1 MDQFVINHA
10 KKKQPRQEQQ
20 QLQHTPPP
28 SSTPTP
34 SSTPP
39 PSSTPQ
45 PTEINVYTDGACIN
59 NGKPYARAGYGI
71 WFGEND
77 HRNTSESYKGKQTN
91 NMAELLA
98 IIKALTILDKEIKN
112 NQIINIYSDSRYAI
126 RCCSTYGEKC
136 FKKGWVNPNNK
147 NKPIPN
153 LELVQTAYLY
163 CKNHNNIKFYHVE
176 AHTNRTDKHSIGND
190 HADRLAN
197 KAAGVDKC
205 PYTQNVLNDTVSG
218 NATYN
223 NATEYYVSQSQR
235 QRRNK
240 STQHQQRIYLNVPYN
255 EKDEAKK
262 LGAKWESAKKS
273 WYILDN
279 NKSKQLIMGRW

>member
-1 MDQFVINHA
+1 MDQFVINHN
-10 KKKQPRQEQQ
+10 K
-20 QLQHTPPP
+20 
-28 SSTPTP
+28 TP
-34 SSTPP
+34 SSQHNQ
-39 PSSTPQ
+39 PSSQHNQ
-45 PTEINVYTDGACIN
+45 PSSQHNQPSSEITVYTDGACID

-77 HRNTSESYKGKQTN
+77 PRNTSESYNGKQTN
-91 NMAELLA
+91 NIAELLA
-98 IIKALTILDKEIKN
+98 IIKALTILDTEIKN
-112 NQIINIYSDSRYAI
+112 NQIVNIYSDSRYAI
-126 RCCSTYGEKC
+126 RCCTTYGEKC
-136 FKKGWVNPNNK
+136 YKKNWVNPNNK
-147 NKPIPN
+147 KKPIPN

-163 CKNHNNIKFYHVE
+163 CRNHSNIKFHHVE

-197 KAAGVDKC
+197 KAAGVEKC
-205 PYTQNVLNDTVSG
+205 PYSQTITNNSISG

-223 NATEYYVSQSQR
+223 NATEYYLSLNKQQ
-235 QRRNK
+235 QRNK
-240 STQHQQRIYLNVPYN
+240 AKEKRIYLNVPYN

-279 NKSKQLIMGRW
+279 NKNKQLMMGRW

>member
-1 MDQFVINHA
+1 MDQFVINRN
-10 KKKQPRQEQQ
+10 KKQQS
-20 QLQHTPPP
+20 HTSPTP
-28 SSTPTP
+28 SPTPTP
-34 SSTPP
+34 QH
-39 PSSTPQ
+39 PQ
-45 PTEINVYTDGACIN
+45 PPNEITVYTDGACID
-59 NGKPYARAGYGI
+59 NGKSYARAGYGI

-77 HRNTSESYKGKQTN
+77 PRNTSESYKGKQTN
-91 NMAELLA
+91 NIAELLA
-98 IIKALTILDKEIKN
+98 IIKALTILDTEIKN

-126 RCCSTYGEKC
+126 RCCTTYGEKC
-136 FKKGWVNPNNK
+136 YKKNWVNPNNK
-147 NKPIPN
+147 KKPIPN

-163 CKNHNNIKFYHVE
+163 CRNHSNIKFHHVE

-197 KAAGVDKC
+197 KAAGVEKC
-205 PYTQNVLNDTVSG
+205 PYSQNITNNTFSG

-223 NATEYYVSQSQR
+223 NATEYYLSLNKQQQR
-235 QRRNK
+235 NRAK
-240 STQHQQRIYLNVPYN
+240 EKRIYLNVPYN

-279 NKSKQLIMGRW
+279 NKNKQLMMGRW

>member
-1 MDQFVINHA
+1 MDQFVINHN
-10 KKKQPRQEQQ
+10 KTPSLKPKPQPKPQPKQPC
-20 QLQHTPPP
+20 
-28 SSTPTP
+28 
-34 SSTPP
+34 
-39 PSSTPQ
+39 
-45 PTEINVYTDGACIN
+45 EINVYTDGACID

-91 NMAELLA
+91 NIAELLA
-98 IIKALTILDKEIKN
+98 IIKALTILDSEIKN
-112 NQIINIYSDSRYAI
+112 NQTINIYSDSRYAI
-126 RCCSTYGEKC
+126 RCCTTYGEKC
-136 FKKGWVNPNNK
+136 YKKNWVNPNNK
-147 NKPIPN
+147 SKPIPN

-163 CKNHNNIKFYHVE
+163 CKNHNNIKFHHVE

-197 KAAGVDKC
+197 KAAGVEKC
-205 PYTQNVLNDTVSG
+205 PYTQNITSNSISG
-218 NATYN
+218 NASYN
-223 NATEYYVSQSQR
+223 NATEYYISLSQQ
-235 QRRNK
+235 QHRNK
-240 STQHQQRIYLNVPYN
+240 STRQNQKRIYLNVPYS

-279 NKSKQLIMGRW
+279 NKHKQLMMGRW